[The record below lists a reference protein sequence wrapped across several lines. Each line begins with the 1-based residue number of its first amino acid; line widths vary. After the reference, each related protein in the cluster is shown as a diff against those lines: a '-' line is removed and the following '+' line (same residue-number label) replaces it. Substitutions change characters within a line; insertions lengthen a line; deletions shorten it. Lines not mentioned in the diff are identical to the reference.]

1 MMAPSH
7 KTEPMLTDHQWGLV
21 GFITWRLF
29 DRKYSGMVRMCR
41 PWKVLEFDFCL
52 EKCLIFQSALK
63 IGNFPWKV
71 LENYYLWAWKIMA
84 PENWSVFVFFMHFA
98 QFILINN
105 GDSVI
110 SSSNLLS
117 LLIRWSLLIRGS
129 VFPTWGILSY
139 INNGDSVISSSD
151 LPSLLIRWSLLIRGS
166 VFPTWGKL
174 SLQWHHNGCD
184 GISNHQPHDCLL
196 NRLFRNRWKQG
207 WVSSGRNLFLPGH
220 PEESGRNLFLPVLSG
235 QNWKKLDKTG
245 KNCERCQKCWKS

>member
-110 SSSNLLS
+110 SSSNLPS

-129 VFPTWGILSY
+129 VFPTWGI
-139 INNGDSVISSSD
+139 
-151 LPSLLIRWSLLIRGS
+151 
-166 VFPTWGKL
+166 L

-196 NRLFRNRWKQG
+196 NRLFRNRWKKTSKLHVTG
-207 WVSSGRNLFLPGH
+207 LCEGNSPVTSEFPAHRASNVENVSIWWRYHGNMVYH
-220 PEESGRNLFLPVLSG
+220 VY
-235 QNWKKLDKTG
+235 G
-245 KNCERCQKCWKS
+245 KVFHHRIMHLQSTR